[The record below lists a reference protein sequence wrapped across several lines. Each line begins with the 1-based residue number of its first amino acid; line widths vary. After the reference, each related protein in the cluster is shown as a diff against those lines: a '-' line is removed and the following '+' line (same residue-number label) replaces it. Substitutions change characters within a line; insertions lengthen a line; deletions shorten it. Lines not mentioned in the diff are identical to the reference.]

1 MATKNMNTNIQK
13 LYSKYNQVRSKLL
26 LFIDNEIQ
34 SKIKQ
39 NNQNLRF
46 NCASKIEISFEE
58 TFTQK
63 QVDKYDFSLSNTIKT
78 KKKHN
83 SNKSF
88 STNDNSSNKISNKS
102 FQKERGSSHSK
113 ILETHPSKIFNTNI
127 SINKKFYSIKNLPK
141 QSSTFYILSNQKKAE
156 KYLKTLCNSLKIR
169 KISSKPLIHN
179 RSICISTN
187 FFDFIKIKKTTK
199 KSNGIK
205 MLKSKKDNIY
215 NFPLF
220 RKSLKGNFLNNS
232 KKRISGKSSLSI
244 LITN

>member
-39 NNQNLRF
+39 NNQNVKF

-63 QVDKYDFSLSNTIKT
+63 QIDKYDFSFSNILKP
-78 KKKHN
+78 KKKDS

-88 STNDNSSNKISNKS
+88 STNDNSSNKITNKS
-102 FQKERGSSHSK
+102 FQKVRGSNHSK
-113 ILETHPSKIFNTNI
+113 ILETHPSKIFNDSI
-127 SINKKFYSIKNLPK
+127 CINKKFYSIKNLPK
-141 QSSTFYILSNQKKAE
+141 QSSTFYILNNQKKAE
-156 KYLKTLCNSLKIR
+156 KYLKTLCNSLKMR
-169 KISSKPLIHN
+169 KISKPLIHN
-179 RSICISTN
+179 RSISISTN
-187 FFDFIKIKKTTK
+187 FFDFSKIKKTK
-199 KSNGIK
+199 KLNGIK
-205 MLKSKKDNIY
+205 ILKSKKDNLY
-215 NFPLF
+215 NFLLF
-220 RKSLKGNFLNNS
+220 RKSLKGNFLSNS
-232 KKRISGKSSLSI
+232 KKLISGKSTHSI